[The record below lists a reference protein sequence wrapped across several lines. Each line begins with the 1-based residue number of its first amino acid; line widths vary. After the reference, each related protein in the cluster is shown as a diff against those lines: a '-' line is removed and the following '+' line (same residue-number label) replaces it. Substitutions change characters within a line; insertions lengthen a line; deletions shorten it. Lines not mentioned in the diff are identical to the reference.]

1 MKILAASDIHDDKQT
16 IEELLKL
23 AEKEKVDAIVLAGDL
38 TFGESNVLN
47 IVGPFKKLGKPI
59 ILIPGN
65 HETDA
70 TVEFWVKKYSP
81 GVYNL
86 HGRAMRIYDI
96 GIFGVGGANIGLFQ
110 LDDDEF
116 FEKLE
121 KSHEKIKDARVK
133 IMVTH
138 APPFGTKVDMIGL
151 THVGSKGIREA
162 IEKLKPDICLCGH
175 IHETFGIE
183 DKIGKTRVI
192 NVGRKGVIIEIP
204 KKKEQHN
211 Q

>member
-16 IEELLKL
+16 IEELINL
-23 AEKEKVDAIVLAGDL
+23 AEKEKVDAIILAGDL
-38 TFGESNVLN
+38 TFGESNVLG
-47 IVGPFKKLGKPI
+47 IVGPFKKIGKPI

-70 TVEFWVKKYSP
+70 TVDFWVKKYSP

-86 HGRAMRIYDI
+86 HGRAMKFYDI

-116 FEKLE
+116 FDALK
-121 KSHEKIKDARVK
+121 KSHKKIKDARIK

-138 APPFGTKVDMIGL
+138 APPYGTKVDMIGL
-151 THVGSKGIREA
+151 THVGSRGIREA
-162 IEKLKPDICLCGH
+162 IEKFQPDICVCGH

-183 DKIGKTRVI
+183 DKIGKTKII
-192 NVGRKGVIIEIP
+192 NVGRKGTIIEIP
-204 KKKEQHN
+204 KPKKN
-211 Q
+211 N